1 MAIGS
6 GGTLE
11 KKLME
16 QQDITSTIIAS
27 AFKVHNTLGFGFL
40 ESVYQNAMI
49 IELRKQGFRVEK
61 QFPLE
66 VYYEGQIV
74 GDFKADLLVNHG
86 IIIELK
92 AVTQLQVAHEVQ
104 LVNYLNA
111 HGSPFGLLI
120 NFGLSVEVKRKFRDY
135 APPKTD

>member
-1 MAIGS
+1 
-6 GGTLE
+6 
-11 KKLME
+11 ME

-86 IIIELK
+86 ITIELK

-104 LVNYLNA
+104 LV
-111 HGSPFGLLI
+111 
-120 NFGLSVEVKRKFRDY
+120 
-135 APPKTD
+135 